1 MHIPAKSNRH
11 EVGSQC
17 ETSRI
22 KTTLTKTGKQSME
35 RLVEVFQSEM
45 YYFERLA
52 PFILAVK
59 KMRPEIITNMRNMQA
74 ELVGIIEK
82 NQEKLSSIYCSDA
95 YELSLACMDIM
106 SGLDEE
112 ILLAHYKE
120 QHSTICEMAIN
131 KLSENLK
138 TNKLHQNDS
147 ETNNIKKQIEKIKRN
162 QKNYV
167 KNQTRILNELTSG
180 IKEKY
185 HTTLK
190 FPMPGRLRITDL
202 LHEYDFIKIAAFY
215 YYLKDH
221 KRTVYEIQS
230 DEIGIEEKIK
240 KTKKHLFP
248 ISDNT
253 HYIYIDGQYIKATPL
268 TTPPDVFNHRRWR
281 IDIPILSEGIGEPE
295 ESSTGYTLNIK
306 TRIKIRENC
315 KIDDAAL
322 LDSIKSAI
330 VSHMYSHVLNDQIAD
345 PDKLLS
351 MINLLSQKEEKK
363 QEESDKHTS
372 KLLNGYAIINLIE
385 NKTTIESAIDSMTK
399 KFEQIYEA
407 EHPSEFDALRRAYD
421 YARDKIKKCK
431 TWIDINDKKC
441 I

>member
-1 MHIPAKSNRH
+1 
-11 EVGSQC
+11 
-17 ETSRI
+17 
-22 KTTLTKTGKQSME
+22 ME
-35 RLVEVFQSEM
+35 RLVEIFQSEM

-59 KMRPEIITNMRNMQA
+59 KIRPEIIANMRNMQA
-74 ELVGIIEK
+74 ELIGIIEK
-82 NQEKLSSIYCSDA
+82 NQEKLSSMYYSDA
-95 YELSLACMDIM
+95 YELSLACIDIM
-106 SGLDEE
+106 SGVDEE
-112 ILLAHYKE
+112 ILLTHHKE
-120 QHSTICEMAIN
+120 QHSIICEMAIN

-138 TNKLHQNDS
+138 TNKSRQNNS
-147 ETNNIKKQIEKIKRN
+147 EINNIKKQIEKIKRN

-185 HTTLK
+185 QTTLK
-190 FPMPGRLRITDL
+190 FPMPGRLRLTDL

-215 YYLKDH
+215 YYLQDH
-221 KRTVYEIQS
+221 KRTVYKLQS

-248 ISDNT
+248 ISDST
-253 HYIYIDGQYIKATPL
+253 HCIYIDDEHIKTHPL
-268 TTPPDVFNHRRWR
+268 TIPPDVFNHRRWR

-295 ESSTGYTLNIK
+295 ESSSGYTLNIK

-315 KIDDAAL
+315 IIDDAAL

-330 VSHMYSHVLNDQIAD
+330 VTHMHSHVLSDQIAD
-345 PDKLLS
+345 PGKLVS

-363 QEESDKHTS
+363 QEKSDKHTA

-385 NKTTIESAIDSMTK
+385 NKTTIESATYSMME
-399 KFEQIYEA
+399 KFEKIYEA
-407 EHPSEFDALRRAYD
+407 GHPYNFEKLRLEYD
-421 YARDKIKKCK
+421 YARKKIEKCK